1 MRPNLML
8 DDYRET
14 YIDKIPSEE
23 KEDMIAIGY
32 ELAEK
37 TLSKMFGI
45 HSNEFVRKGY
55 NDAPIVNYIRSLY
68 FYTLHDV
75 LYIPSIYI
83 CEKHNIDKLSL
94 KKMIKEIATSK
105 SAKVRKDIGRIL
117 DTLT

>member
-1 MRPNLML
+1 ML

-23 KEDMIAIGY
+23 KEEMIKLGFDIAQN
-32 ELAEK
+32 

-45 HSNEFVRKGY
+45 HSNEFIRKGY
-55 NDAPIVNYIRSLY
+55 NDAPILNYIRCLY

-83 CEKHNIDKLSL
+83 CDKHNIQKIEL
-94 KKMIKEIATSK
+94 KHMIKEIATSRSPK
-105 SAKVRKDIGRIL
+105 IKRDVGKIL
-117 DTLT
+117 NTLT

>member
-1 MRPNLML
+1 ML

-14 YIDKIPSEE
+14 YIDKIPDQE
-23 KEDMIAIGY
+23 KKDMVQQGYLIAQN
-32 ELAEK
+32 

-55 NDAPIVNYIRSLY
+55 NDASIVNYIRCLY
-68 FYTLHDV
+68 FYILHDV

-94 KKMIKEIATSK
+94 KKMIKEIATSR

-117 DTLT
+117 ETLT

>member
-23 KEDMIAIGY
+23 KEDMISTGY
-32 ELAEK
+32 ELAQN

-55 NDAPIVNYIRSLY
+55 NDAPIVTYIRCLY
-68 FYTLHDV
+68 FYILHDV
-75 LYIPSIYI
+75 LYIPTIYI
-83 CEKHNIDKLSL
+83 CEYHDIEKVKL
-94 KKMIKEIATSK
+94 KQMIKEIATSK
-105 SAKVRKDIGRIL
+105 SPKVRKDVGRIL
-117 DTLT
+117 NTLT

>member
-14 YIDKIPSEE
+14 YIDKIPLEE
-23 KEDMIAIGY
+23 KIDMIQTGY
-32 ELAEK
+32 HLAQN

-55 NDAPIVNYIRSLY
+55 NDAPIVNYIRCLY
-68 FYTLHDV
+68 FYILHDI

-83 CEKHNIDKLSL
+83 CERHDIEKIQLKH
-94 KKMIKEIATSK
+94 MISEIATSR
-105 SAKVRKDIGRIL
+105 SPKVKKDVGRIL